1 MLDFI
6 IVEILSLNKTSRC
19 KNISNELIWDGHC
32 YYTNTG
38 RLFAILAEAKR
49 VRETVPLTRYRE
61 AFPISVY
68 LRSM

>member
-32 YYTNTG
+32 YYANTG

-61 AFPISVY
+61 AFSISVY
-68 LRSM
+68 LRSL